1 MKAGRF
7 SEQAQHLTKPVPSVG
22 LLPYL
27 LLPPTSPTTPPGIPP
42 TMNHR
47 LHLKFE
53 QLERATERLLASAE
67 ALGADGTT
75 APAPSHWSATQ
86 VVHHLLFIEGNIIQY
101 VQKKVQADEALPS
114 VGLFTRLRARFV
126 RLMLRLPGFKV
137 KAPRGVATLTD
148 AGNLP
153 SLTEL
158 RASWAARRR
167 QLERLL
173 NEFPGR
179 LLNRAIFPHPR
190 SGRINIYQVME
201 FLLDHLLHHQQQLG
215 RITKALRPTAMS
227 GSKA

>member
-1 MKAGRF
+1 
-7 SEQAQHLTKPVPSVG
+7 
-22 LLPYL
+22 
-27 LLPPTSPTTPPGIPP
+27 
-42 TMNHR
+42 
-47 LHLKFE
+47 
-53 QLERATERLLASAE
+53 
-67 ALGADGTT
+67 
-75 APAPSHWSATQ
+75 
-86 VVHHLLFIEGNIIQY
+86 
-101 VQKKVQADEALPS
+101 
-114 VGLFTRLRARFV
+114 
-126 RLMLRLPGFKV
+126 MLRLPGFKV

-153 SLTEL
+153 SLAEL